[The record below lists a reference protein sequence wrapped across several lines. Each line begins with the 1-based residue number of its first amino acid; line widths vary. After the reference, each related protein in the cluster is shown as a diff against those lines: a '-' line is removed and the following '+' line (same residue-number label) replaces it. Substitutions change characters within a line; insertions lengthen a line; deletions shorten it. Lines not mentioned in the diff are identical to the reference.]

1 MMDEEKPFVATLLI
15 EEGRISGIIPGFVD
29 QSDSRLPRGA
39 DFFDASGLYMAPG
52 FIDIHIHDEY
62 KDAERVAERSLLRQ
76 GITTALFGNCG
87 LGLLF
92 GESVAMHVSP
102 WIHLYGL
109 IGNCALRG
117 AAGQTDRYAPATDE
131 QIIEMAR
138 LLRESMSLGAM
149 GISLGL
155 EYEPGASADE
165 INCLARVAAEFDGIV
180 TVHQRYDDDR
190 CVDSVR
196 EIIDLARMFGVRV
209 EISHL
214 GSMTP
219 YHTGECVD
227 IIDAAR
233 SDGLKVTFDCYPY
246 AAFCTNIGSAIF
258 DDGFV
263 ERWHGKGPEY
273 LESISGRFRGRR
285 LDWDTFKEMRNET
298 PDGLVVAHIMEEAE
312 VAGCIANPNCI
323 IGSDTFYRGEGAHPR
338 MSGTFPRAFRM
349 AMKTA
354 GYEWKDVLKKAT
366 TMPADVLG
374 IDAGRLYAGCVADVT
389 VFDPERYVDR
399 ATYQEPFLPP
409 DGVELVVVNG
419 EIAVRG
425 GVVTDSPHGA
435 LHLRPAKRRN

>member
-1 MMDEEKPFVATLLI
+1 MTDEPSVATLVI
-15 EEGRISGIIPGFVD
+15 EEGRISAIIPGFID
-29 QSDSRLPRGA
+29 PSDSSLPRGA
-39 DFFDASGLYMAPG
+39 DFFDASGLYVAPG

-62 KDAERVAERSLLRQ
+62 KDADHIAERSLLRQ
-76 GITTALFGNCG
+76 GVTTALFGNCG

-92 GESVAMHVSP
+92 SDAAAMHGSP

-109 IGNCALRG
+109 VGNCTLRG
-117 AAGQTDRYAPATDE
+117 VVGQTDRYAPATVE
-131 QIIEMAR
+131 QTMEMAR

-165 INCLARVAAEFDGIV
+165 INSLVSVTAEFDGIV
-180 TVHQRYDDDR
+180 TAHQRYDDDR
-190 CVDSVR
+190 CLDAVR
-196 EIIDLARMFGVRV
+196 ELVDLARMFGVRV

-219 YHTGECVD
+219 RHTEECVN

-233 SDGLKVTFDCYPY
+233 SDGLRVTFDCYPY

-263 ERWHGKGPEY
+263 ERWHGKGPEC
-273 LESISGRFRGRR
+273 LESLAGRFRGRR
-285 LDWDTFKEMRNET
+285 LNWETFREMRNET
-298 PDGLVVAHIMEEAE
+298 PDGLVVAFIMEEAE
-312 VAGCIANPNCI
+312 VAGCVANPNCI

-338 MSGTFPRAFRM
+338 LSGTFPRAFRM
-349 AMKTA
+349 ARETA

-366 TMPADVLG
+366 TMPADALG
-374 IDAGRLYAGCVADVT
+374 IDAGKLYAGCVADVT
-389 VFDPERYVDR
+389 IFDPERYADR

-409 DGVELVVVNG
+409 DGVALVVVNG
-419 EIAVRG
+419 EIAVRD

-435 LHLRPAKRRN
+435 LHRRRY